1 MGQMVSSLLA
11 LSASAGLLGVPVWMY
26 TRVRVHTGAPAFGD
40 LKLGSSP
47 AGFQEDGG
55 DCKRRKQDL
64 HVCPRPNVPIKLAEP
79 GISSSALAQRH
90 PQGSGLEVRGFL

>member
-47 AGFQEDGG
+47 AGF
-55 DCKRRKQDL
+55 
-64 HVCPRPNVPIKLAEP
+64 
-79 GISSSALAQRH
+79 
-90 PQGSGLEVRGFL
+90 